1 MEYDDT
7 LFDLMVDNIPGIN
20 LNEGMKR
27 FGGNKAKYLE
37 ILSLFLTSQVSAME
51 QLLTLDNNGEKAILA
66 HSCKGAGGNIGA
78 GEISAMADVLEEK
91 YNAGD
96 VVSECDVL
104 VLQTMI
110 TDAIVRFDE
119 ILSHVTVEEI
129 LVLEEKIRPL
139 EADLM
144 QQLDALQVNLRN
156 FDIGAHHTLTL
167 LSKILPRWCNQLDEF
182 KNLKDAVNRFDF
194 VIAEEYLIAL
204 KKKAE

>member
-1 MEYDDT
+1 MEYNDT

-129 LVLEEKIRPL
+129 LVSEEKIRPL

-167 LSKILPRWCNQLDEF
+167 LSKVLPRWCNQLDEF